1 MTQFQIIGEN
11 IHTSRIVKRAGRHM
25 GHDPAGRE
33 AVRFTDASG
42 MVRWLPIP
50 GPILRSQEGERG
62 RVKHVQAALLAG
74 MEGDD
79 ADVRSARAYLQAMAL
94 RQVAAGASWLD
105 LNVDECSADDAARV
119 GAMEWLVSVIEEVT
133 AVPLALDSSS
143 PNVIR
148 AGLAATRRTA
158 GRPMVNSASQERLE
172 VLELAAAAAGTVVLS
187 AAGAS
192 ALPTGAD
199 ERVANATR
207 MVELATR
214 RGLRLGDL
222 YLDPLVLPVAV
233 RPEATAELLAA
244 ITTLR
249 QRLGREV
256 HITGGLSNISFGL
269 PARRIVNDVFIALAR
284 EAGLDSGILDP
295 ELNHPDRPA
304 VPRDTRPWQLAQD
317 LLLGSDPGGRAF
329 LRAHRAGELGG
340 A

>member
-1 MTQFQIIGEN
+1 MTAFQVIGEN
-11 IHTSRIVKRAGRHM
+11 IHTSRIMKRAGRHM
-25 GHDPAGRE
+25 DHDPAGRE

-42 MVRWLPIP
+42 LVRWLPIP
-50 GPILRSQEGERG
+50 GPVLQSEEWERG
-62 RVKHVQAALLAG
+62 RVKHVHAALLAG
-74 MEGDD
+74 MQGDGAD
-79 ADVRSARAYLQAMAL
+79 ARSAQAYLQAIAL
-94 RQVAAGASWLD
+94 RQVAAGAAWLD
-105 LNVDECSADDAARV
+105 LNVDECSADDTGRV
-119 GAMEWLVSVIEEVT
+119 RAMQWLVGVIEEVA

-148 AGLAATRRTA
+148 AGLTATRGTA
-158 GRPMVNSASQERLE
+158 GRPMVNSASLE
-172 VLELAAAAAGTVVLS
+172 QLDVLGLAAAAGSAVVLS

-192 ALPTGAD
+192 ALPQGAD

-249 QRLGREV
+249 QRLGGEV

-269 PARRIVNDVFIALAR
+269 PARRVVNDVFIALAR

-295 ELNHPDRPA
+295 ELNHPEI
-304 VPRDTRPWQLAQD
+304 
-317 LLLGSDPGGRAF
+317 GRA
-329 LRAHRAGELGG
+329 HV
-340 A
+340 